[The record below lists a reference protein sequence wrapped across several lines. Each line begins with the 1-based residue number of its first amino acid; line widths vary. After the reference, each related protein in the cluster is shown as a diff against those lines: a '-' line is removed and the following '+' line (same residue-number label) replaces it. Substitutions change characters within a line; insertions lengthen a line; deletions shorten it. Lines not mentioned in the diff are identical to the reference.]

1 MTPEVMLDRMDHC
14 AKSAI
19 PITVRTEPTKSAN
32 SDLFTPKIE
41 IRIMNKIEIKVAW
54 ITFLTQN
61 SH

>member
-1 MTPEVMLDRMDHC
+1 MLDRMDHC

-61 SH
+61 TH